1 MERKGTHLGAALVSI
16 IGPPGVGK
24 TTLAEALAA
33 DLPAGLIR
41 EDYAGNPFL
50 AESYVGDESARLPGQ
65 LFFLMARARQLA
77 RSVWPDEGL
86 FVSDYGFCQDRVYA
100 RMRLGAAD
108 FGMYERVA
116 GRVAPMIHPPTMLVI
131 LDASADTLRSRV
143 VRRGRSHERV
153 MDRDFFEAM
162 RASYAQ
168 IERTARENGQAVR
181 RVDGDAV
188 DLRDPARRA
197 ELVAWI
203 REQT

>member
-1 MERKGTHLGAALVSI
+1 MAAALVSI
-16 IGPPGVGK
+16 VGPPGVGK
-24 TTLAEALAA
+24 TTLAEALAG

-100 RMRLGAAD
+100 RMRLAPAD
-108 FGMYERVA
+108 FDVYERVA
-116 GRVAPMIHPPTMLVI
+116 GRVAPMIHPPTMLVL
-131 LDASADTLRSRV
+131 LDASAATLRSRV
-143 VRRGRSHERV
+143 VRRGRLHERV
-153 MDRDFFEAM
+153 MDEAFFATMREA
-162 RASYAQ
+162 YAG
-168 IERTARENGQAVR
+168 IERAARESGRAVR
-181 RVDGDAV
+181 RIDGDAV
-188 DLRDPARRA
+188 DLRDPSARA
-197 ELVAWI
+197 ELISWI